1 MSSAE
6 SLDTYINDNLLCE
19 GVVSNTSDG
28 EYLVK
33 GSIMNGPSDALITYW
48 AANPP
53 TFSTS
58 YAGSSL
64 PYANPLMAYEN
75 TPNKGSVRSYNG
87 QFEFRVYYP
96 NSYYA
101 GLGTV
106 YVKPH
111 VNIKICGSEKSYKI
125 ELGDGVPFRTL
136 TYAPPPS
143 SYPRYSP
150 LFYKGKESLP
160 VRTQEEILRSA
171 TYPEKNSYPTNFWG
185 LKPPQ

>member
-1 MSSAE
+1 MECLNS
-6 SLDTYINDNLLCE
+6 YINENLLCE
-19 GVVSNTSDG
+19 GIIKQNDDG
-28 EYLVK
+28 EYLVR
-33 GSIMNGPSDALITYW
+33 GSIMNGPTDALVTYW

-75 TPNKGSVRSYNG
+75 TPNKGSVRAYNG
-87 QFEFRVYYP
+87 NFEFRVNYP

-111 VNIKICGSEKSYKI
+111 VNIKICENGQIHKI

-136 TYAPPPS
+136 SYAPPPS
-143 SYPRYSP
+143 TYPRYSP
-150 LFYKGKESLP
+150 LFYKGKEKLP
-160 VRTQEEILRSA
+160 VRTQEQILRSA
-171 TYPEKNSYPTNFWG
+171 SYPDKNAYPTNFWG